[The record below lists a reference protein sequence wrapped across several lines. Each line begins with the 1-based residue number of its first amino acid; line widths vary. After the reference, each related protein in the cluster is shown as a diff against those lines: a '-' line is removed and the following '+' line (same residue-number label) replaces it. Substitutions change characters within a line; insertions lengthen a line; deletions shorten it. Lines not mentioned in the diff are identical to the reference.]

1 MSLEQQNQADRSER
15 RTAPPAVAASGKA
28 REKELHS
35 RIDTP
40 PILSYTTSMI
50 PIKDY
55 NPTRRF
61 PIITVILIA
70 VNVLAF
76 IQDRL
81 TGQYQQMLV
90 ETARGVE
97 RVNHFVGGLSAHYSL
112 VPAQLS
118 AAPLTSCEQVFTS
131 MFLHGNWLHIAS
143 NMLFLWIFG
152 NNIEDALGRFRFI
165 VFYLGCGVAAAAAQY
180 LSAPLSHIP
189 MVGASGAV
197 AGVMGA
203 YLILYP
209 HARVLTLL
217 PIFFF
222 FTFIEVPAF
231 LIIGYWA
238 LLQFISA
245 NWINSGSQS
254 QGGIA
259 YFAHIGGFLAGIAL
273 LFLFGG
279 RGIKDRRPIR

>member
-1 MSLEQQNQADRSER
+1 
-15 RTAPPAVAASGKA
+15 
-28 REKELHS
+28 
-35 RIDTP
+35 
-40 PILSYTTSMI
+40 MI

-55 NPTRRF
+55 NPTKTF
-61 PIITVILIA
+61 PYLTVVLIIA
-70 VNVLAF
+70 NVLFF
-76 IQDRL
+76 IQDRM
-81 TGQYQQMLV
+81 TGHYEPMLV
-90 ETARGVE
+90 ETARGMV
-97 RVNHFVGGLSAHYSL
+97 RIKHFIGGLTAEYAL
-112 VPAQLS
+112 VPAKLVSQ
-118 AAPLTSCEQVFTS
+118 PLHSWPQVFTS

-152 NNIEDALGRFRFI
+152 NNIEDALGRLRFV
-165 VFYLGCGVAAAAAQY
+165 VFYFTCGILAAATQVF
-180 LSAPLSHIP
+180 SSPLSTIP

-222 FTFIEVPAF
+222 FTFIEVPAY

-245 NWINSGSQS
+245 RWMDAGEPAR
-254 QGGIA
+254 GGVA
-259 YFAHIGGFLAGIAL
+259 YFAHIGGFVGGIAMLRL
-273 LFLFGG
+273 LGG
-279 RGIKDRRPIR
+279 WPRRRRR

>member
-1 MSLEQQNQADRSER
+1 
-15 RTAPPAVAASGKA
+15 
-28 REKELHS
+28 
-35 RIDTP
+35 
-40 PILSYTTSMI
+40 MI

-55 NPTRRF
+55 NPTRNF
-61 PIITVILIA
+61 PLITVIFI
-70 VNVLAF
+70 VINVLAF

-81 TGQYQQMLV
+81 TGHYEPMLV
-90 ETARGVE
+90 ETARGMV
-97 RVNHFVGGLSAHYSL
+97 RIDHFVGGLSANFAL
-112 VPAQLS
+112 VPARL
-118 AAPLTSCEQVFTS
+118 AAEPGNSWFHVFTS
-131 MFLHGNWLHIAS
+131 MFLHGNWLHIGS

-152 NNIEDALGRFRFI
+152 NNIEDVMGKARYI
-165 VFYLGCGVAAAAAQY
+165 VFYFCCGIAAAAAQFM
-180 LSAPLSHIP
+180 SAPASTVP
-189 MVGASGAV
+189 MIGASGAV

-222 FTFIEVPAF
+222 FTFIEVPAY

-245 NWINSGSQS
+245 NWLDAGSA
-254 QGGIA
+254 QGGVA
-259 YFAHIGGFLAGIAL
+259 YFAHIGGFAAGVIL

-279 RGIKDRRPIR
+279 RGLKDRR